1 MVLMSLPKSCIF
13 SCLIE
18 EDKIFQ
24 KQKCIVKDISVM
36 DNNKWMRQIQKS
48 KNILKAKLLASIHI
62 LKAILPVK
70 NSFKKCNI
78 IIKLKRC
85 WSLL

>member
-36 DNNKWMRQIQKS
+36 DNNWDKF
-48 KNILKAKLLASIHI
+48 KNLKIY
-62 LKAILPVK
+62 
-70 NSFKKCNI
+70 
-78 IIKLKRC
+78 
-85 WSLL
+85 